1 MPPGLPFRRQY
12 QEIARVRRVAEIL
25 AKNGLGVLIEQ
36 LGLTHFLPT
45 FWRRRA
51 TDADPEVVTL
61 SIPERVRLTIEELG
75 PTYVKLG
82 QIMSSRGDLVP
93 GEYIEQLA
101 KLLDAVPPVPFEEI
115 KFQIETE
122 LGAPLTELF
131 ATFDEQPVASA
142 SIGQV
147 HRATLADG
155 ERVVVKVQR
164 PGIETMIEADL
175 DLILRQARFL
185 EKRSSV
191 LREYKLVEIIEEF
204 GYTLRN
210 ELDYTIEARNA
221 ERFRQN
227 LQDDERVIIP
237 KVHWKLSTRRV
248 ITLDALEGIKLNKLA
263 QLEREGYN
271 LAAIAEIGVDIYL
284 KQIFVDG
291 FFHADPHPANI
302 IIVGDKIGFVDF
314 GMVGYITGTVREN
327 LGDLLLDLVSQ
338 DAAQVTRDII
348 KIGAAGRQ
356 VKVKK
361 LERDIQ
367 RLLVQYYGVALE
379 EIKLSQVIADIFTV
393 AFRHRVHLPA
403 DLALLAKMLVVL
415 ESVGYS
421 LDPDFVLVEA
431 VQPFARRLVQERLS
445 LRRAGNGFL
454 RTLRQT
460 NQLMRDLP
468 QRVDDFWDQ
477 LEEGEITIGI
487 DLRRLESLTAK
498 LDVVVNRLA
507 FSVVVAALIIGSS
520 LIILGGAASKTWHFL
535 GLSLP
540 IAELSFILAGL
551 LGAWLLISII
561 RSRGL

>member
-1 MPPGLPFRRQY
+1 MPLGLPFRRQY
-12 QEIARVRRVAEIL
+12 QEIARARHIAEIL

-45 FWRRRA
+45 FWRRKT
-51 TDADPEVVTL
+51 TDPNPAMVTL

-75 PTYVKLG
+75 PTYIKLG
-82 QIMSSRGDLVP
+82 QVLSSRGDLLP

-101 KLLDAVPPVPFEEI
+101 KLLDAAPPVPFEEI
-115 KFQIETE
+115 EFQIETE
-122 LGAPLTELF
+122 LGAPLTALF
-131 ATFDEQPVASA
+131 ATFNQKPIAAA
-142 SIGQV
+142 SIGQA
-147 HRATLADG
+147 HRATLPDG

-164 PGIETMIEADL
+164 PDIETMIEADL

-191 LREYKLVEIIEEF
+191 LREYKVVEIIEEF
-204 GYTLRN
+204 GYTLRS

-227 LQDDERVIIP
+227 FKDDERVVIP
-237 KVHWKLSTRRV
+237 KVHRQLSTQRV
-248 ITLDALEGIKLNKLA
+248 ITLDDLEGIKLTEPA
-263 QLEREGYN
+263 RLEKEGYN
-271 LAAIAEIGVDIYL
+271 LAAIAEIGIDIYL
-284 KQIFVDG
+284 QQIFVDG

-302 IIVGDKIGFVDF
+302 IIVEDKIGFVDF
-314 GMVGYITGTVREN
+314 GMVGYITGTDREN
-327 LGDLLLDLVSQ
+327 LGDLLLDLINQ
-338 DAAQVTRDII
+338 DAAQVTRDLI
-348 KIGAAGRQ
+348 KMGATGRQ
-356 VKVKK
+356 VKVNE
-361 LERDIQ
+361 LERELQ
-367 RLLVQYYGVALE
+367 RLLVRYYGVALE
-379 EIKLSQVIADIFTV
+379 ELTFSQIIADIFAV

-403 DLALLAKMLVVL
+403 DLALLAKALVIL
-415 ESVGYS
+415 EGVGLS

-431 VQPFARRLVQERLS
+431 VRPFARRLVQERMS
-445 LRRAGNGFL
+445 LRRAGSGFL

-460 NQLMRDLP
+460 DQLVRDLP

-477 LEEGEITIGI
+477 LEEGEVTIGI
-487 DLRRLESLTAK
+487 DLRRLESLTSK

-507 FSVVVAALIIGSS
+507 FSIVVAALIIGSS

-540 IAELSFILAGL
+540 IAEMSFILAGL

-561 RSRGL
+561 RSKGL